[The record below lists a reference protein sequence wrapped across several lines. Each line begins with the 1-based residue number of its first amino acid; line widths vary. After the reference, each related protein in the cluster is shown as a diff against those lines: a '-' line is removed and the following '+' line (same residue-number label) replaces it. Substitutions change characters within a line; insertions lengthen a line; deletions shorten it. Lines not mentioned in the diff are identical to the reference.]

1 MGEGC
6 LPEVVGCAA
15 RFDKQQVLFRGFFIH
30 NFLCIDYLF
39 LFNLWKTE
47 CMKTDILLC
56 ARFGARCIRL
66 WQFVDV
72 LVAEAAVN
80 AGHGLV

>member
-1 MGEGC
+1 MELILLFLVIHFQLIIKGE
-6 LPEVVGCAA
+6 
-15 RFDKQQVLFRGFFIH
+15 I
-30 NFLCIDYLF
+30 

-47 CMKTDILLC
+47 CMKTDISLC